1 MSTDDCV
8 SDACFDVVDRI
19 TVTYAASDALA
30 PVIAKNA
37 AAIAAA
43 VLATA
48 ITEGDAPADA
58 YAKDWSINGEKAAL
72 SVRRNG

>member
-1 MSTDDCV
+1 M
-8 SDACFDVVDRI
+8 VDRI